1 MKGPKEL
8 LFATAGIP
16 ISAKGGGTARG
27 IEQVG
32 KLGLGAMEIEFVR
45 QIYIKKDAT
54 ASIAEVAKK
63 NNILL
68 TCHAPYFIN
77 LNAKEKKKLYASY
90 GYISNSAIIISLCGG
105 WSACFHAGYYM
116 KDPAPAVYK
125 IIKENLKKIVKKVKD
140 AGHKIWV
147 RPEVSGRVSQFG
159 SLQEILKL
167 SQELDQ
173 VAPCIDFSHLHA
185 RTNGK
190 FNTLEE
196 FRQIHTEV
204 EKALGKEGLQ
214 NMHIH
219 VSGIAYGEKGEK
231 NHLILKESDMN
242 YKDLCKVWKEFKVKG
257 VVVCESPNI
266 EKDALLLKKTY
277 EKA

>member
-1 MKGPKEL
+1 MKPKEL

-16 ISAKGGGTARG
+16 ASSKGGGTVGG
-27 IEQVG
+27 IEQVK
-32 KLGLGAMEIEFVR
+32 KLGLGAMEMEFVR
-45 QIYIKKDAT
+45 QVYIKKDKAPV
-54 ASIAEVAKK
+54 IADAAKK

-68 TCHAPYFIN
+68 TSHAPYFIN
-77 LNAKEKKKLYASY
+77 LNAKEDKKIYASY
-90 GYISNSAIIISLCGG
+90 GYISNSAIITSLCGG
-105 WSACFHAGYYM
+105 WSSCFHAGYYM
-116 KDPAPAVYK
+116 KDPAGKVYK
-125 IIKENLKKIVKKVKD
+125 VIKENLKKIVKKVKD

-167 SQELDQ
+167 SQEIEQ
-173 VAPCIDFSHLHA
+173 VAPCIDYSHLHA

-190 FNTLEE
+190 FNTREE
-196 FRQIHTEV
+196 FIDIHREV
-204 EKALGKEGLQ
+204 ERALGKEGLQ
-214 NMHIH
+214 NMHLH
-219 VSGIAYGEKGEK
+219 LSGIAYGEKGEK

-257 VVVCESPNI
+257 VVVCESPNL

-277 EKA
+277 EKS